1 MDFDLGNLTA
11 YDPSPINAEEFLAN
25 PDTACLDAATKVTQ
39 ALIAQLFALPSEA
52 ADVGRVARLPAP
64 TTALPRAK
72 ALPKPREPTK
82 WEKFAAQKG
91 INQKRKRSREVW
103 DADTKEYKRRHG
115 YGSIKDDAPAVI
127 EARASDKVISSNK
140 DGLNTSWG
148 AVTTVLVLPVL
159 YTATLPSVRCQQ
171 HSHSHRSHHNL
182 SSLSHLQLVVALP
195 LCKLQMTYWTV
206 PAHTHK
212 LHASCHRQGEVCVT
226 SSLKRE
232 REPCHG
238 YQT

>member
-1 MDFDLGNLTA
+1 MTA
-11 YDPSPINAEEFLAN
+11 YDPSPIDAEEFLAN

-39 ALIAQLFALPSEA
+39 ALMAQLFALPSDA

-103 DADTKEYKRRHG
+103 DEDTKEYKRRHG

-127 EARASDKVISSNK
+127 EARASDKVISTDK
-140 DGLNTSWG
+140 DAETILGCCHNF
-148 AVTTVLVLPVL
+148 VLVHPVL
-159 YTATLPSVRCQQ
+159 YMANSHVVPCQQ
-171 HSHSHRSHHNL
+171 HSHYFHISI
-182 SSLSHLQLVVALP
+182 
-195 LCKLQMTYWTV
+195 
-206 PAHTHK
+206 
-212 LHASCHRQGEVCVT
+212 
-226 SSLKRE
+226 
-232 REPCHG
+232 
-238 YQT
+238 